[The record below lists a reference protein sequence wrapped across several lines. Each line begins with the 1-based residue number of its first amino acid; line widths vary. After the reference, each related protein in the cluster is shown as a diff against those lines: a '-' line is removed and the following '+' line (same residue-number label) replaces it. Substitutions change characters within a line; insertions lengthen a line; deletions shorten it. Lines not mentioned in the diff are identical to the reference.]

1 LSVVEYSQHDQ
12 FKSEYLS
19 YSDFKREFAYKGESL
34 YSLIF
39 NRNKDKIRIS
49 KEKFA
54 VKNLRKIIDATFHLS
69 SKIGFQAMSLRDLST
84 ETGLSMGG
92 LYSSISSK
100 ETIAIMVKDVVALV
114 CENIVEES
122 RQQQDPAIALE
133 ILVRG
138 YLYASTLMHHWFYF
152 LYFET
157 RSLPP
162 VDQEQSKNIELTQVE
177 ELEKRINQLVLKKA
191 KLGGGGES
199 KDGVDVC
206 HKSEFVAT
214 MALSLIQER
223 YLKPWKYHQAEKTI
237 DDYADNCLRLIYR
250 AVCVE
255 EDTSCST
262 G

>member
-1 LSVVEYSQHDQ
+1 MSVVEYSQH
-12 FKSEYLS
+12 LS
-19 YSDFKREFAYKGESL
+19 YSDFKREFIYKGESL

-69 SKIGFQAMSLRDLST
+69 FKIGFQAMSLRDLST

-92 LYSSISSK
+92 MYSSISSK

-114 CENIVEES
+114 CADIVEES

-138 YLYASTLMHHWFYF
+138 YLYASTVMHHWFYF

-162 VDQEQSKNIELTQVE
+162 VDQEHSKNIELTQVE
-177 ELEKRINQLVLKKA
+177 ELEKRIQQLSLKQGLKA
-191 KLGGGGES
+191 GN
-199 KDGVDVC
+199 DVC

-250 AVCVE
+250 AICVD
-255 EDTSCST
+255 EDVPCKA

>member
-1 LSVVEYSQHDQ
+1 MAEHLQPLQAMQSTPDSLQSVYTR
-12 FKSEYLS
+12 YA
-19 YSDFKREFAYKGESL
+19 DFKHSFAYKGESL

-39 NRNKDKIRIS
+39 QRNKDKIRIR

-100 ETIAIMVKDVVALV
+100 ETIAIIVKDVVALV
-114 CENIVEES
+114 CEDIVEES

-133 ILVRG
+133 MLVRG
-138 YLYASTLMHHWFYF
+138 YLYASTLMQHWFYF

-177 ELEKRINQLVLKKA
+177 EIEKRIKQLVLKQT
-191 KLGGGGES
+191 KLS
-199 KDGVDVC
+199 TSADAC

-214 MALSLIQER
+214 MTLSLIQER
-223 YLKPWKYHQAEKTI
+223 YLKPWKYHQVEKTI
-237 DDYADNCLRLIYR
+237 DEYADNCLQLIYR
-250 AVCVE
+250 ATCVE
-255 EDTSCST
+255 E
-262 G
+262 